1 MGCFDFCY
9 FVTSHDTPS
18 TNAPSIWCFGPTA
31 IICLDGDSFNQR
43 TQYMVL
49 RVELE
54 QSTTRLFLQPTHPI
68 RGCFIPCLDRCVRQT
83 TFNQRTP
90 YGGASLTS
98 RILLRIILPFNQR
111 TQYGV
116 LHANGNLITLYMNL
130 QPTHPVCGASV
141 SVDGQSQHISPSTNA
156 PSMGC
161 FYHTLQPWPWGNSF
175 NQRTQYGVLHGEAQ
189 AILAALNLQPTHPV
203 WGASLP
209 RPSGL
214 VSLLNLQPTH
224 PVWGASRNLM

>member
-1 MGCFDFCY
+1 
-9 FVTSHDTPS
+9 
-18 TNAPSIWCFGPTA
+18 
-31 IICLDGDSFNQR
+31 
-43 TQYMVL
+43 MVL

-161 FYHTLQPWPWGNSF
+161 FDIASKDSKPGDSF
-175 NQRTQYGVLHGEAQ
+175 NQRTQYGVLRSDVKGTKPQETFNQRTQYGVLLERQLADSKEQ
-189 AILAALNLQPTHPV
+189 LPSTNAPSMGCFAILSCFLTRLSTFNQRTQYGV
-203 WGASLP
+203 LP
-209 RPSGL
+209 KSYP
-214 VSLLNLQPTH
+214 
-224 PVWGASRNLM
+224 